1 MAPPLIDRAIAR
13 TTLLLLGLFSWV
25 TLVARLQQQE
35 RSAPP
40 RSCAWYDKCE
50 PTFSDAIAL
59 VRRHLWL
66 ASESLSTSRSEPDV
80 AKVPVPL
87 FNRLVDSL
95 AYAA

>member
-1 MAPPLIDRAIAR
+1 M
-13 TTLLLLGLFSWV
+13 
-25 TLVARLQQQE
+25 QQE
-35 RSAPP
+35 NSAHP
-40 RSCAWYDKCE
+40 RPCAWYDKCE

-66 ASESLSTSRSEPDV
+66 ASEPLSTSRSKPHV

-87 FNRLVDSL
+87 INRLVDSL